1 MRPPI
6 LLPGSIPPVQRR
18 QPFVARHGNLYRVE
32 VYLMSG
38 ERVRF
43 RIRALTRLVARFRGE
58 LLYSGRVFHGLSEVE
73 LIEGIEPDP
82 FDGDWRTAMG
92 WPKRRPYIQTMGRA
106 IRRLFKRDETDDC

>member
-1 MRPPI
+1 MRQPI
-6 LLPGSIPPVQRR
+6 LMAIPPVKRH

-43 RIRALTRLVARFRGE
+43 RIRALTRQVARFRGE
-58 LLYSGRVFHGLSEVE
+58 MLYTGRAFRGLSEVE

-82 FDGDWRTAMG
+82 FSGDWRTAMG
-92 WPKRRPYIQTMGRA
+92 WPERRPYIQLMGRA
-106 IRRLFKRDETDDC
+106 VRRLFNRDKSDDR